1 MSRVVKLLGRRGRRL
16 ARRVRTPVFP
26 QVKSTECGAAC
37 LGIVMAHHG
46 RWVSR
51 EELREA
57 CAVSRDGSTA
67 ADIVR
72 AAGSF
77 GLNATGW
84 RKDLDELADMQ
95 LPAILFWEFNH
106 FSVLEGFAHGRY
118 YLNDPAN
125 GRRAVSEDTFSR
137 GYTGVLLAV
146 EPGPEFTPG
155 GTKPGIAHGLWPWLR
170 EVKASLLFAAVCGL
184 LLALPGLALPALLSV
199 FVDHVLG
206 GRRAELGA
214 FVVASTGAAAACIY
228 LLVWLQ
234 QRCLNR
240 LAVQLSIVHGERFL
254 SRLLRL
260 PIEFFSHRF
269 AGDLTMRAQ
278 SVDGVA
284 QGASTLMVG
293 VVIELF
299 TSLAYLAAMFVYD
312 PALAALVALLGATNG
327 LCSLLLMR
335 RRNDENRQARREQ
348 ALLSGIGMFGL
359 RNIDSLR
366 ATGATE
372 GFFARWAGHQARELA
387 SRQRVAELG
396 GVTASLPGLFSMLTA
411 AAVLGIGGWR
421 VASGEM
427 SIGLLVGLYILAAA
441 FLAPVGRFV
450 LFAESFLLLDS
461 SLYQINDVMDA
472 ATDPLLP
479 TPHGGSVS
487 GVATLGGRLRLAG
500 RIEMRDVTFGYGRH
514 RAPLIE
520 NFSLTVEPG
529 QRVAVIGPTGS
540 GKSTLVKLLMGE
552 HMPWSGEILFD
563 GVPLR
568 DIPREVFAASVAAVD
583 QQILLF
589 AASVRDNLTLWNAT
603 VPDRQLVAA
612 ATDALIHGE
621 VMARARG
628 YDSSVSEGGLNFSGG
643 QRQRLEIGR
652 ALVNDPSVL
661 LLDEATS
668 ALDAVSEMHIDD
680 ALRRRGCTCLIVA
693 HRLST
698 IRDCDQIVVLERG
711 REVQRGT
718 HAELVDDAGGL
729 YRRLVRAQ

>member
-1 MSRVVKLLGRRGRRL
+1 M
-16 ARRVRTPVFP
+16 
-26 QVKSTECGAAC
+26 
-37 LGIVMAHHG
+37 
-46 RWVSR
+46 
-51 EELREA
+51 
-57 CAVSRDGSTA
+57 
-67 ADIVR
+67 
-72 AAGSF
+72 
-77 GLNATGW
+77 
-84 RKDLDELADMQ
+84 
-95 LPAILFWEFNH
+95 
-106 FSVLEGFAHGRY
+106 
-118 YLNDPAN
+118 
-125 GRRAVSEDTFSR
+125 
-137 GYTGVLLAV
+137 
-146 EPGPEFTPG
+146 
-155 GTKPGIAHGLWPWLR
+155 
-170 EVKASLLFAAVCGL
+170 
-184 LLALPGLALPALLSV
+184 

-206 GRRAELGA
+206 GSRDELGA
-214 FVVASTGAAAACIY
+214 FVVASAGAAAVCIY

-240 LAVQLSIVHGERFL
+240 LAVRLSIVHGERFL

-269 AGDLTMRAQ
+269 AGDLTVRAQ

-284 QGASTLMVG
+284 QGASTLLVG

-299 TSLAYLAAMFVYD
+299 TSLAYLVAMFVYD
-312 PALAALVALLGATNG
+312 PALAALVALLGVTNG
-327 LCSLLLMR
+327 ICSLVLMR
-335 RRNDENRQARREQ
+335 RRNDENRQTRREQ
-348 ALLSGIGMFGL
+348 SLLSGIGMFGL
-359 RNIDSLR
+359 RNIDALR

-372 GFFARWAGHQARELA
+372 AFFARWAGHQARELA

-421 VASGEM
+421 VVAGDM
-427 SIGLLVGLYILAAA
+427 SIGLLVGFYILAAA

-472 ATDPLLP
+472 ATDPLLLA
-479 TPHGGSVS
+479 PHGESVS
-487 GVATLGGRLRLAG
+487 GVATLDGRLRLAG
-500 RIEMRDVTFGYGRH
+500 RIEMRNVTFGYRRH

-529 QRVAVIGPTGS
+529 QRVAVVGPTGS
-540 GKSTLVKLLMGE
+540 GKSTLVKLLVGE
-552 HMPWSGEILFD
+552 HTPWSGEILFD

-583 QQILLF
+583 QQIFLF

-603 VPDRQLVAA
+603 VPDRKLVAA
-612 ATDALIHGE
+612 ATDALIHNE
-621 VMARARG
+621 IMARPMG
-628 YDSSVSEGGLNFSGG
+628 YDSAVSEGGVNFSGG

-668 ALDAVSEMHIDD
+668 ALDSISEMHIDD

-698 IRDCDQIVVLERG
+698 IRDCDEIVVLERG

-718 HAELVDDAGGL
+718 HAELIDDPDGL